1 MKVAVLKILFRHK
14 SIGFSAAAKA
24 KVRLAWREAS
34 LPLAS
39 QDSEADVRRK
49 VKLRK
54 ETKMPRQSSA
64 FTKFI
69 IANNTKKKNIQF
81 SKLTQIFFFNEKL
94 ESLTTCI
101 NKHICLLMF

>member
-49 VKLRK
+49 VQEMRSRSQTRCSVKFATHSYLNKIILLEK
-54 ETKMPRQSSA
+54 EAIFSISSTPTA
-64 FTKFI
+64 
-69 IANNTKKKNIQF
+69 
-81 SKLTQIFFFNEKL
+81 
-94 ESLTTCI
+94 
-101 NKHICLLMF
+101 